1 VTPKLETGLILAAA
15 AGVAFG
21 TSIVAD
27 TQDAPNAGEVLFISG
42 IFLLSFLFLAVAVRR
57 WAPAATRVFLPLV
70 ALLTGVG
77 IVEVTR
83 LDPDLGLLQ
92 AWWLLTGSAIAAVVL
107 FLLRTRGVEVLR
119 RFRYLF
125 LLGAVLLLAL
135 PLLPSRGPLQGVTI
149 NGSRLWVRVD
159 LGSSTLSFQPGE
171 AAKLL
176 VVVFLASYL
185 AERGKTLVQMRRSVG
200 PIRIPEP
207 RQLLPILLAAGIAFA
222 VLVYQR
228 DLGASLLLF
237 AVFVAM
243 LYAATDQASY
253 LLAGGVFVAGGAIAA
268 NEMFSHVQTR
278 VTSWLHPF
286 DDPAGAGYQ
295 MVQSLFALGSG
306 GVTGTGIGSGRPDL
320 IPAAATDFIYAA
332 VGEELGLAG
341 TIAVLAGFA
350 LLVGAG
356 FGIALRSGNSF
367 RTLLAAGLTMT
378 LAVQTILIVSGVVRL
393 FPITGI
399 ALPFLSYGGS
409 ALLANLVLVALL
421 IRISHEERT

>member
-253 LLAGGVFVAGGAIAA
+253 LLAV
-268 NEMFSHVQTR
+268 
-278 VTSWLHPF
+278 
-286 DDPAGAGYQ
+286 
-295 MVQSLFALGSG
+295 VQSLFALGSG

-341 TIAVLAGFA
+341 TIAVLAGCA

-378 LAVQTILIVSGVVRL
+378 LAIQTILIVSGVVRL